1 MGFTLYNLLL
11 LPLRAKQEEELSR
24 STWHFGFIFDVD
36 QWQSRPVRLRP
47 KRGGIHFFAIPFPIV
62 LKLGMK
68 TKSLEGIFFN
78 VCELNDKRDCRGL
91 SRTKIQD
98 FAFCAFFLSV
108 FQPFPLI
115 LCLLLPLSLSYQCLF
130 VVHFLPLYHP
140 CSVPFLFLCYI
151 RSTTPLSLS
160 LHFFLVSMS
169 VDASVSIP
177 EFCFCLCWS

>member
-91 SRTKIQD
+91 SLKKIQD
-98 FAFCAFFLSV
+98 FAFCAFPLCLSAFPSHSLLVSTSFTAIPTSFICSLSSFLS
-108 FQPFPLI
+108 FLFCAFSFSMLHSFYSTQS
-115 LCLLLPLSLSYQCLF
+115 LSISFSYQCL
-130 VVHFLPLYHP
+130 
-140 CSVPFLFLCYI
+140 
-151 RSTTPLSLS
+151 
-160 LHFFLVSMS
+160 
-169 VDASVSIP
+169 
-177 EFCFCLCWS
+177 